1 MSRQLVVP
9 EPSAK
14 DILIEHG
21 TWYEKTSIKR
31 FKGKVLGYVTP
42 WNGLGYDVAKI
53 FAPKFTHISPVWL
66 QIKRKSNLKYVITGT
81 HDIDSNWLQDVRKNN
96 SDIKIDV
103 RVLFDS
109 WTVQDYTSLF
119 IEKKEQIALSNT
131 LVEQCKN
138 SKFDGVVLEVLAQIG
153 GSLRSDIL
161 LDFVKLVAKT
171 LSDAKLELILVI
183 PPVRGIK
190 QEMFTQE
197 HFNELSEA
205 VTAFSL
211 MTYDFSNP
219 QRPGPNSPINWIKLC
234 VESLVPDPNDKRRG
248 KILLGLNF
256 YGNDYTVSGGG
267 PILGHDFI
275 KLLKSYK
282 GKLKLDESSEE
293 NFLEVR

>member
-1 MSRQLVVP
+1 M
-9 EPSAK
+9 
-14 DILIEHG
+14 
-21 TWYEKTSIKR
+21 
-31 FKGKVLGYVTP
+31 GYVTP
-42 WNGLGYDVAKI
+42 WNGLGYDIAKI

-66 QIKRKSNLKYVITGT
+66 QIKRKGNLKYTITGT

-96 SDIKIDV
+96 SEIKIDV
-103 RVLFDS
+103 RVLFDG

-119 IEKKEQIALSNT
+119 TDKKEQVALANA
-131 LVEQCKN
+131 LANQCKN
-138 SKFDGVVLEVLAQIG
+138 SKFNGVVLEVWTQIG

-161 LDFVKLVAKT
+161 IDFIKLVAKT
-171 LSDAKLELILVI
+171 LRADGLELILVI

-190 QEMFTQE
+190 QEMFTAE

-219 QRPGPNSPINWIKLC
+219 QRPGPNSPINWVKLC
-234 VESLVPDPNDKRRG
+234 VESLVPDGNDKRREQ
-248 KILLGLNF
+248 ILLGLNF

-275 KLLKSYK
+275 NLLKNYK
-282 GKLKLDESSEE
+282 GKLKLDESSGE
-293 NFLEVR
+293 NFFEVR